1 MELYNN
7 YWKLIKE
14 EIPSMGYFYKP
25 DSVIKIRPLYGP
37 DGKYLSTL
45 CPQNATDV
53 INEIIQKCIILENIQ
68 FDELLLADREYLIFW
83 LRANSFSINNG
94 YELHLKCDKCGE
106 QFNKEVQLAEFPT
119 ILLDENK
126 AMDRI
131 IDLPDCNLQ
140 VRLRQPRIKDLKKV
154 SNDYIIELF
163 MRYMDIDAP
172 NKTLET
178 FLNGLSALD
187 YSILKNN
194 VDDMFIGFDRK
205 ITTYC
210 PKCGE
215 AYTYK
220 IEITDSGLFG
230 KVNVGDVLDMILRIC
245 KYTNYQIPETQPWW
259 EVEIMHQNVTKM
271 IEEEKQQMEKDDG
284 KITMSRASL

>member
-1 MELYNN
+1 
-7 YWKLIKE
+7 
-14 EIPSMGYFYKP
+14 
-25 DSVIKIRPLYGP
+25 
-37 DGKYLSTL
+37 
-45 CPQNATDV
+45 
-53 INEIIQKCIILENIQ
+53 
-68 FDELLLADREYLIFW
+68 
-83 LRANSFSINNG
+83 
-94 YELHLKCDKCGE
+94 
-106 QFNKEVQLAEFPT
+106 
-119 ILLDENK
+119 
-126 AMDRI
+126 MDRI

>member
-1 MELYNN
+1 
-7 YWKLIKE
+7 
-14 EIPSMGYFYKP
+14 
-25 DSVIKIRPLYGP
+25 
-37 DGKYLSTL
+37 
-45 CPQNATDV
+45 
-53 INEIIQKCIILENIQ
+53 
-68 FDELLLADREYLIFW
+68 
-83 LRANSFSINNG
+83 
-94 YELHLKCDKCGE
+94 
-106 QFNKEVQLAEFPT
+106 
-119 ILLDENK
+119 
-126 AMDRI
+126 
-131 IDLPDCNLQ
+131 
-140 VRLRQPRIKDLKKV
+140 
-154 SNDYIIELF
+154 
-163 MRYMDIDAP
+163 MRYMDIEAP